1 MQGGLDLIPGQGTKS
16 HTLQLRAHILQ
27 LKISSA
33 AAKTRCSPI
42 SNFKK
47 KKKKTHSLA
56 SCSLAGT
63 RDTCGWSPRS
73 SLELSGV
80 DGFKILLTSPER
92 VAITLF
98 KDRGR
103 LIADYTF
110 PVTWKKIYFMRTQG
124 HIISNISNGS

>member
-47 KKKKTHSLA
+47 KKKETHSLA
-56 SCSLAGT
+56 SCSLAGDQGYLWLESPILT
-63 RDTCGWSPRS
+63 GALRSGWLQDPSNQPR
-73 SLELSGV
+73 
-80 DGFKILLTSPER
+80 K
-92 VAITLF
+92 
-98 KDRGR
+98 GR
-103 LIADYTF
+103 N
-110 PVTWKKIYFMRTQG
+110 
-124 HIISNISNGS
+124 HIIQRQREADC